1 MKIAVCVKHA
11 VDETELKMGSDGR
24 PILEGAI
31 ARISTFDKN
40 AVEEALRL
48 KAALGGE
55 IAAFTVGTP
64 EARKTAKEALAM
76 GADRGTLVVADGD
89 VDSLQTAN
97 LIAAALKKTGPFDM
111 IICSE
116 GASDTYTG
124 QVPPMLAEL
133 LGVPY
138 VGYARKIEPLAQG
151 FRIERSLE
159 DTVETVEAQTP
170 LVISVVSEINEPRYP
185 TLIQIMQAS
194 KKPLEELKESDLGAK
209 PVASARVTSVMAQ
222 VSSRK
227 HVMIEGSPEEAA
239 QKLVEALSREGVL

>member
-1 MKIAVCVKHA
+1 
-11 VDETELKMGSDGR
+11 
-24 PILEGAI
+24 
-31 ARISTFDKN
+31 
-40 AVEEALRL
+40 
-48 KAALGGE
+48 
-55 IAAFTVGTP
+55 
-64 EARKTAKEALAM
+64 M

-133 LGVPY
+133 LGVSY
-138 VGYARKIEPLAQG
+138 VGYAKKIEPFAQG
-151 FRIERSLE
+151 FRFERSLE
-159 DTVETVEAQTP
+159 ETVETVEAQTP
-170 LVISVVSEINEPRYP
+170 LVVSVVSEINEPRYP

-194 KKPLEELKESDLGAK
+194 KKPLEELKETDLGAK
-209 PVASARVTSVMAQ
+209 QVASAKVISVMAQ

-227 HVMIEGSPEEAA
+227 HVMIEGTPEEAA
-239 QKLVEALSREGVL
+239 QKLVEALSKEGVL